1 MPMPLYALF
10 PGVKITCIF
19 NFIPKITNRS
29 FYFVITISIAWTF
42 AAHSI
47 FCMEM
52 QSSRMPANHA
62 AQANKKR
69 FEIQK
74 KTLKI
79 NKHN

>member
-1 MPMPLYALF
+1 MD
-10 PGVKITCIF
+10 ICC
-19 NFIPKITNRS
+19 
-29 FYFVITISIAWTF
+29 TF
-42 AAHSI
+42 H